1 MFLFLHHAH
10 SGLLE
15 FGDTLSGVWNVE
27 SYVMKAFAMLGN
39 EFVHERFLVQ
49 RLEQFDYRAGEVEL
63 GEAETCLAAFIVV
76 HEGRA
81 EHSFPELSRLG
92 DAFYRDSDVIE
103 FADRLLAHFLTK
115 APKAQVS

>member
-15 FGDTLSGVWNVE
+15 FGDAFPGIRNVE
-27 SYVMKAFAMLGN
+27 SHVMKAFAMLGN
-39 EFVHERFLVQ
+39 ELAYERFLVQ

-63 GEAETCLAAFIVV
+63 GEAETSFAAFIVV

-81 EHSFPELSRLG
+81 EHSFPELTRLR
-92 DAFYRDSDVIE
+92 DAFDRDSYVIE
-103 FADRLLAHFLTK
+103 FAD
-115 APKAQVS
+115 